1 MVGPSKTTVN
11 DSDALRGTLEGRA
24 SQNWSALPSLL
35 FALGG
40 PTWLEVKVIAGLKEG
55 IMRFIFLIM
64 MTTLILA
71 NCAPRSA
78 LGPVHLIYPE
88 IRPVEIELR
97 SFSFQPNHIVILENH
112 SSVAFRLINTADTW
126 HNFTLLDRHKSLIL
140 TRDLKPKESMSF
152 CIEHLDPGNYVFHCN
167 RFLHRHKGME
177 GMLMV
182 D

>member
-71 NCAPRSA
+71 NCAPRLV
-78 LGPVHLIYPE
+78 LGPVYLIYPE

-97 SFSFQPNHIVILENH
+97 SFSFQPNHIVILENR
-112 SSVAFRLINTADTW
+112 APFTFRLTNTADTL
-126 HNFTLLDRHKSLIL
+126 HNFTLLDDHKNIIL
-140 TRDLKPKESMSF
+140 TKDLKPKESITFAMEPF
-152 CIEHLDPGNYVFHCN
+152 DPGNYVFHCN
-167 RFLHRHKGME
+167 RFLHRRKGME